1 MSPQGTKSDTGSLQR
16 KAEGVANQARE
27 FGRDMKGQAQD
38 LTRSATDAV
47 KAQADNLAESAKE
60 VAANAG
66 DRLHASVVEQ
76 KSAGADYVGNVA
88 GIIRRSAREFDAD
101 IPQAGE
107 YIRKAA
113 AQIENVSGA
122 MRNRDMSEII
132 GNVQDFARK
141 QPTAFFGA
149 AVLLGFAAVRFFKSG
164 SGGTGSSAGRQSS
177 ADVGGVTA
185 GM

>member
-1 MSPQGTKSDTGSLQR
+1 M
-16 KAEGVANQARE
+16 
-27 FGRDMKGQAQD
+27 
-38 LTRSATDAV
+38 
-47 KAQADNLAESAKE
+47 
-60 VAANAG
+60 
-66 DRLHASVVEQ
+66 VEQ
-76 KSAGADYVGNVA
+76 KSAGADYVGNVV
-88 GIIRRSAREFDAD
+88 GIIRRSAREFDAE

-113 AQIENVSGA
+113 AQLENVSGA

-164 SGGTGSSAGRQSS
+164 SGGTGSSTGSQAS
-177 ADVGGVTA
+177 AKVGGITA